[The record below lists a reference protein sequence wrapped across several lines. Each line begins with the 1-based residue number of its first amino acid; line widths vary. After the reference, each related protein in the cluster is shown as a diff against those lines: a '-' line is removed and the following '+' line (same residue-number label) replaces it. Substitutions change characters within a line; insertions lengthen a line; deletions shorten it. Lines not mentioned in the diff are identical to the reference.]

1 MREAVIAGVTAAVWL
16 IAAGGAAE
24 AQAPTAAPRW
34 EVSVTLSPAAAKKLA
49 AGKEEIVL
57 SAAYYGEPTKAAAK
71 KADEIGQIDLGQEEL
86 RLGSAG
92 GRVVFVGKGF
102 KADRLGWVVG
112 REARVNLNVYSA
124 RKSSPDNLLD
134 CELFEDTMA
143 VAQAKPVAIAC
154 KLIGER

>member
-1 MREAVIAGVTAAVWL
+1 MRGMVVAGVTAAVWL
-16 IAAGGAAE
+16 GAFGGVAE
-24 AQAPTAAPRW
+24 AQTPAAAPRW
-34 EVSVTLSPAAAKKLA
+34 QVSVTLSPKAAEKLA
-49 AGKEEIVL
+49 AGKEAIVL

-92 GRVVFVGKGF
+92 GTVVFVGKGF

-134 CELFEDTMA
+134 CDLFEDTVA
-143 VAQAKPVAIAC
+143 VATAKPVAVAC
-154 KLIGER
+154 RLIGER